1 MTPQQEAAA
10 LWNFAP
16 AYDRLG
22 SIASE
27 IIGTMRRPMSASSR
41 KQTKYYAPLSV
52 CFVPKAAHAPQQTTS
67 FLRAHALARGG
78 FTGLAW

>member
-10 LWNFAP
+10 LWDFAP
-16 AYDRLG
+16 AYDRFG

-41 KQTKYYAPLSV
+41 KPTNKD
-52 CFVPKAAHAPQQTTS
+52 
-67 FLRAHALARGG
+67 
-78 FTGLAW
+78 GLA